1 MVNKITKV
9 QSARI
14 QEIEKKA
21 LKGRANLSQLRYG
34 KLLKKRKDAYFHTLH
49 DEQDKYFRSI
59 ETEDMLSCAPQQPA
73 ESIGN
78 H

>member
-34 KLLKKRKDAYFHTLH
+34 KLLKKRKDVYFHALH
-49 DEQDKYFRSI
+49 NEQDKYFMFI
-59 ETEDMLSCAPQQPA
+59 ETEEILSPGKQNSPQTM
-73 ESIGN
+73 
-78 H
+78 